1 MYMPDLNSIVLIVI
15 SLAQIFL
22 QFCIIT
28 KLFKINVHWLV
39 TLTSSSIIS
48 ILHFESLFLMLGI
61 FFGSTIVYYSL
72 LARMR
77 REQVVLAIA
86 LQLFLAL
93 FINNIFNIVLRVF
106 TPIIDISYLSI
117 VTIIVLTAILTII
130 KKTGFTAINLTRG
143 KIVFT
148 LSLTLMFI
156 ALGSAIIN
164 YFLFHDGMS
173 RNVIILNAFGIFVI
187 QATTIYVVSVLNK
200 FTSEVENAELQKQYS
215 KTLEKSLVEWE
226 GFQHGFR
233 NQVNTLNGFREAEDS
248 KGLYAYIDR
257 LENGLNNEKSV
268 IEINRHIK
276 DNMPCIYGITLAK
289 TAFAVQ
295 NGIRFSVMVTAKKFE
310 LKTLN
315 EVQLSRMV
323 GNLLDNAMEHA
334 LLSTEKCVDM
344 EISNHIREKIRI
356 VISNS
361 VDEQVDTSK
370 IFQRGYSGKKG
381 HTGFGLYEVQAIV
394 DNRKEEGWY
403 VDFSVSCTDNT
414 FIADLLV

>member
-1 MYMPDLNSIVLIVI
+1 
-15 SLAQIFL
+15 
-22 QFCIIT
+22 
-28 KLFKINVHWLV
+28 
-39 TLTSSSIIS
+39 
-48 ILHFESLFLMLGI
+48 MLGI